1 MAENNSHIPR
11 LLLSRGRKTIG
22 EETAM
27 KLTKKVLAVVYVALT
42 VLIAA
47 SNAGSAA
54 AAEKTTI
61 QVSAAISLTDALY
74 AIKKVYAEKEPAV
87 ELYFN
92 FGSSGLMQKQIEEG
106 APVDLF
112 ISAGKRQMDAL
123 ASQGLI
129 IPDSRTDLLG
139 NELVLLVAKEKKDK
153 IRGFSDLIRNAASFS
168 IGQPEIVPAGKYAK
182 ETLVN
187 MKLWNV
193 LEKRIV
199 FAKDVRQVLAYV
211 DSGNVD
217 AGLVYRTDARLA
229 KSAILVTS
237 APQGSYTPIVYPMAE
252 IKSSKNRA
260 ATGKFMAFLRSGQAA
275 HIFSRYG
282 FIPLNA
288 GK

>member
-1 MAENNSHIPR
+1 
-11 LLLSRGRKTIG
+11 
-22 EETAM
+22 M
-27 KLTKKVLAVVYVALT
+27 KLIKKALSMVCAAMA
-42 VLIAA
+42 VLIAL
-47 SNAGSAA
+47 STAGTASAA
-54 AAEKTTI
+54 QKPTI

-74 AIKKVYAEKEPAV
+74 AIKKVYAEKEPGV

-92 FGSSGLMQKQIEEG
+92 FGSSGLVQKQIEEG

-139 NELVLLVAKEKKDK
+139 NELVLLVAREKKDK
-153 IRGFSDLIRNAASFS
+153 IKGFADLIRNAASFS

-182 ETLVN
+182 EALVN

-217 AGLVYRTDARLA
+217 AGLVYRTDAHLA
-229 KSAILVTS
+229 KSAILVAL
-237 APQGSYTPIVYPMAE
+237 APKGSYTPIVYPMAE
-252 IKSSKNRA
+252 IKSSKNHA
-260 ATGKFMAFLRSGQAA
+260 ATRKFMAFLRSSQAA
-275 HIFSRYG
+275 GIFSRYG

-288 GK
+288 GKQVTWERH